1 VVLDESELE
10 TESLLDEDELDAE
23 LLDEES
29 LGRFQW
35 SGNGWIMTM

>member
-1 VVLDESELE
+1 VLDESELE

-35 SGNGWIMTM
+35 TQRFGLSPI